1 MPISTVLQGAAS
13 LLRCT
18 VVLLE
23 VSVGHSTTIL
33 LLSQE
38 IALSSV
44 NLEQVGQTQ
53 CCTLTECMSF
63 CAAATIQLPKIVSN
77 EKIGC
82 GSSAEK
88 PFISDNTVWLH
99 YFKVLSSQW
108 IYFEY

>member
-1 MPISTVLQGAAS
+1 MPISTMLQGAAS

-63 CAAATIQLPKIVSN
+63 CAAATIQLPKLLQM
-77 EKIGC
+77 K
-82 GSSAEK
+82 K
-88 PFISDNTVWLH
+88 
-99 YFKVLSSQW
+99 
-108 IYFEY
+108 